1 MEICNFLTFKLY
13 LKGSSK
19 DSDHVFSYL
28 LQFLRALRTHL
39 FYRKFIMDARETGR
53 KQISNIKVK
62 VSVFNTFL
70 SIHTFSMRVFKVV
83 GAVAN
88 LWMSQ
93 LNAKKQAYC

>member
-1 MEICNFLTFKLY
+1 
-13 LKGSSK
+13 
-19 DSDHVFSYL
+19 
-28 LQFLRALRTHL
+28 
-39 FYRKFIMDARETGR
+39 MDARETGR

-93 LNAKKQAYC
+93 LTAKKQAYC

>member
-1 MEICNFLTFKLY
+1 
-13 LKGSSK
+13 
-19 DSDHVFSYL
+19 
-28 LQFLRALRTHL
+28 
-39 FYRKFIMDARETGR
+39 MDARETGR

-70 SIHTFSMRVFKVV
+70 SLHTFSVRVLNVV

-93 LNAKKQAYC
+93 LTAKKQAYC